1 MAYTLKD
8 RVLVTST
15 STGTGDFSL
24 GAAVTGY
31 QAFTVVGNGAQIP
44 YTIQG
49 LNPDGSQTGDWEVGI
64 GTWYS
69 AGNYITRDTVLESSN
84 SGSKVAFPSG
94 DKNVF
99 LDLPGELVVQGPD
112 SATASDFVAFD
123 GTSGKIIKDSGYSS
137 ASFATAAQGAKAD
150 TAVQT
155 SQVGVANGVASLDST
170 GKVPTSQIPQMGDL
184 NYQGTW
190 NAATNTPTLT
200 SSVGTKG
207 YYYVVSVSGS
217 TNLDGITDWVV
228 GDWAVFNGS
237 VWQKIDNT
245 DAVTSVNGYTGAVV
259 LTQPDIA
266 GTVPTSRTISTG
278 TGLIGGG
285 DLSANRTIS
294 FSTAS
299 VGTWAA
305 NPTSANLSAAMTDE
319 TGSGSLVF
327 NTSPLLV
334 TPTLSG
340 ATVDNAAP
348 YIDFANGS
356 AVTLAAGRMWYDGS
370 TGSWNL
376 GMGGGNITQ
385 QVGEEQFIYG
395 KASAAITEGQLIV
408 KTGANG
414 ASGVITFA
422 PSPANLTDNDG
433 IIGVAT
439 ENIALNG
446 FGRITTFG
454 VVHGINT
461 SGSSVGETW
470 ADGDTLW
477 YNPAGSGKLTNVKPT
492 APNIKFAI
500 ATVTHAGP
508 GGSGSIQVDL
518 QPGSVLGGTDANV
531 QMSTPSNG
539 QILTYDGTNTYWK
552 NTSLTAG
559 TAISVT
565 SSATGVLTIA
575 NTAPDQTVSIT
586 GAGGAVVTG
595 TYPNFTITTPSGTV
609 TSVTAT
615 APLASTGGATPNL
628 TITQAGAATNGYLSS
643 TDWNTFNNKGSGS
656 VTSVSG
662 TGTVN
667 GITLTGTVTSSGNLT
682 LGGTLSNVSLTSQVT
697 GTLPIANGGTNA
709 TSAGAAIANLFG
721 FTSTATAAGTTAL
734 TNTST
739 FFQLFTGTTTQTV
752 TLPVVSTLAQGW
764 RFNIVNTSTGTVTVN
779 SSGGNLVYAIPTN
792 GAITVACIATT
803 GTTAAAWVLA
813 DSTTAVWN
821 A

>member
-24 GAAVTGY
+24 GSAVTGY

-99 LDLPGELVVQGPD
+99 LDLPGELVVQGPN

-150 TAVQT
+150 TAVQQ
-155 SQVGVANGVASLDST
+155 SVVGQPNGVASLDNT
-170 GKVPTSQIPQMGDL
+170 GKVPVSQIPQLGDL
-184 NYQGTW
+184 NYQGAW
-190 NAATNTPTLT
+190 NASTNTPTLT

-207 YYYVVSVSGS
+207 YYYVVSVAGT
-217 TNLDGITDWVV
+217 TNLNGITDWQP
-228 GDWAVFNGS
+228 GDWAVFNGT

-245 DAVTSVNGYTGAVV
+245 DAVTSVNGYTGTVV
-259 LTQPDIA
+259 LTYTDVGAQPA
-266 GTVPTSRTISTG
+266 GTYVTSVSGTAPVVSSGGTTPAISMHVADATHDGYLSSTDWSAFNSKVTMTYPPVGIPYSTG
-278 TGLIGGG
+278 T
-285 DLSANRTIS
+285 AW
-294 FSTAS
+294 
-299 VGTWAA
+299 GTSY
-305 NPTSANLSAAMTDE
+305 TT
-319 TGSGSLVF
+319 TGSGTVVALQTGASLS
-327 NTSPLLV
+327 N
-334 TPTLSG
+334 PTISNY
-340 ATVDNAAP
+340 VD
-348 YIDFANGS
+348 FGNGS
-356 AVTLAAGRMWYDGS
+356 ATTLAAGRMWYDGS

-395 KASAAITEGQLIV
+395 KASAAITEGQLIC

-461 SGSSVGETW
+461 TGASVGETW

-492 APNIKFAI
+492 APNIKFSV

-539 QILTYDGTNTYWK
+539 QILTYDGSATYWK

-559 TAISVT
+559 TAISVSA
-565 SSATGVLTIA
+565 SSGGVLTIT
-575 NTAPDQTVSIT
+575 NTAPDQTVTLT
-586 GAGGAVVTG
+586 GAGTTTVTG
-595 TYPNFTITTPSGTV
+595 TYPNFTITSNDQYTGTV
-609 TSVTAT
+609 TSVTGTSPISVAT
-615 APLASTGGATPNL
+615 GTTTPVVSM
-628 TITQAGAATNGYLSS
+628 TQANTSTNGWLSS
-643 TDWNTFNNKGSGS
+643 TDWNTFNGKLSNPMTTLGDVIYGAASGTATRLAGNTTTAKQFLS
-656 VTSVSG
+656 QTG
-662 TGTVN
+662 TGTASAAPAWSA
-667 GITLTGTVTSSGNLT
+667 LPTV
-682 LGGTLSNVSLTSQVT
+682 
-697 GTLPIANGGTNA
+697 LPVLNR
-709 TSAGAAIANLFG
+709 AGA
-721 FTSTATAAGTTAL
+721 
-734 TNTST
+734 
-739 FFQLFTGTTTQTV
+739 TV
-752 TLPVVSTLAQGW
+752 SVSVGNGVLPVLTHAGS
-764 RFNIVNTSTGTVTVN
+764 TVN
-779 SSGGNLVYAIPTN
+779 VAIN
-792 GAITVACIATT
+792 
-803 GTTAAAWVLA
+803 
-813 DSTTAVWN
+813 
-821 A
+821 